1 MELYDKNCKVLQRQ
15 HPELYQDYLKWREHD
30 EVNRNLLMVELLQ
43 ARDGNT
49 VVAVTDQGRTVR
61 LNSPYAPAKEAE
73 RWAKQFD
80 FTRSA
85 THVFL
90 FGLGNGMFVR
100 SLLHEQKQDGAV
112 FVVEPDLRLFDKL
125 LRLVDLSDLLEN
137 DRIYLKVEGLGKEQW
152 EQKRSN
158 RVHWTNESH
167 CIVCHHTGYDRL
179 YPKEYQDFQKEIHL
193 YRKKMQVNKATQVY
207 FGKSSVVNTLKNLSY
222 IKEGRLIT
230 QYQGILPE
238 GVPVIIVAAGPS
250 LDKNI
255 DQLKLAKDHVVI
267 LAVDTAVRA
276 LLAHGI
282 IPDAMV
288 TLDAEK
294 PTAYLTLPMAA
305 DIPLFCCMEANAE
318 IMQYHQGTKIW
329 FKSGLLLNDYAKR
342 FDKQFMPYDA
352 GGSVATAAFEI
363 ALMLGADTVV
373 LVGQD
378 LAYDGE
384 VTHAG
389 GKKEICT
396 VDGEEYSSHMVA
408 GIDGN
413 MVRTRGDWYRYLLWF
428 AEAVAKCK
436 DAVKVIDATEGGALI
451 QGTEIMTLQDVIG
464 QYCNTEYRL
473 TELLQSRDPVFSE
486 EEYSIIQAEME
497 RYPEELQEIQTYAT
511 QAKKIC
517 NKVLMSSKQDPALL
531 ALCQQQVLQYNNRM
545 QEKHIYPIVDIYI
558 SDATV
563 KYVEQK
569 ESRTD
574 LGQSDEKQ
582 MYKDAEM
589 IYDTVIRATQELL
602 AVVA

>member
-1 MELYDKNCKVLQRQ
+1 MELYDKNCKALQKQ
-15 HPELYQDYLKWREHD
+15 HPELYHDYLKWREND
-30 EVNRNLLMVELLQ
+30 EVNRDLLTVELQQ

-49 VVAVTDQGRTVR
+49 VVAVTDHGQTVR

-80 FTRSA
+80 FSRSA

-90 FGLGNGMFVR
+90 FGIGNGMFVR

-125 LRLVDLSDLLEN
+125 LHLVDLSDLLDN
-137 DRIYLKVEGLGKEQW
+137 DRVYLEVEGLGKEQW
-152 EQKRSN
+152 DKDRSCH
-158 RVHWTNESH
+158 VHWSNESH
-167 CIVCHHTGYDRL
+167 CIVCHHTGYERL
-179 YPKEYQDFQKEIHL
+179 YQEKYQNFQEEIQL
-193 YRKKMQVNKATQVY
+193 FLEKVRINKATQVY
-207 FGKSSVVNTLKNLSY
+207 YGKSSVVNTLKNLSY

-230 QYQGILPE
+230 QYQGILPK
-238 GVPVIIVAAGPS
+238 GVPVIVVSAGPS

-255 DQLKLAKDHVVI
+255 EQLKMAKDQAVI
-267 LAVDTAVRA
+267 LAVDTAVGS
-276 LLAHGI
+276 LFAHGM

-294 PTAYLTLPMAA
+294 PTSYLTLPMAA

-318 IMQYHQGTKIW
+318 IMRYHRGLKIW
-329 FKSGLLLNDYAKR
+329 FKPGLLLNDYAKR
-342 FDKQFMPYDA
+342 FGKQFMPYDA

-373 LVGQD
+373 FVGQD

-396 VDGEEYSSHMVA
+396 VDGEEYSSRMVA

-428 AEAVAKCK
+428 AEAVAKCR
-436 DAVKVIDATEGGALI
+436 DTVKVIDATEGGALI
-451 QGTEIMTLQDVIG
+451 QGTEIMTLQDVID
-464 QYCNTEYRL
+464 QYCNTEYHL
-473 TELLQSRDPVFSE
+473 TELLQSRDPMFLD
-486 EEYSIIQAEME
+486 EEYSVLQEEME
-497 RYPEELQEIQTYAT
+497 HYSEELQEIQTCAT
-511 QAKKIC
+511 QAKQIC
-517 NKVLMSSKQDPALL
+517 NKVLMSSKQDLALL
-531 ALCQQQVLQYNNRM
+531 ALCQQQILQYNNRM

-569 ESRTD
+569 ESRTA
-574 LGQSDEKQ
+574 LEQSDGKQ

-589 IYDTVIRATQELL
+589 IYDTVIQATQELL